1 MYTRRQALLILKYIR
16 SVILKWAGENPAQA
30 LAATIIIAGCLLPF
44 ISAMALMP
52 LVAVINAGNY
62 IQTTVNL
69 VGVSTIIT
77 TVFGPGSFLA
87 LILVILFTAAFL
99 MGVVATCIHY
109 YIIPNNII
117 AIK

>member
-1 MYTRRQALLILKYIR
+1 MENIGGQALLILKYIR

-62 IQTTVNL
+62 IQTT
-69 VGVSTIIT
+69 GVSTIIT